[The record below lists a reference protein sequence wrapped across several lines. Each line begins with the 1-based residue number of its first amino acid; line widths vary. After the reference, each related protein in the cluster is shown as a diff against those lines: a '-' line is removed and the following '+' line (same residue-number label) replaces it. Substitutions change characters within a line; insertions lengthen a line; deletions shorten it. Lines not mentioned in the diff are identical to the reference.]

1 MAEEGGGMR
10 LAVTEIERLLNY
22 TFRDPSLLE
31 EALTHSSYAGHRS
44 YERLE
49 FVGDAVLG
57 LAITSFFYLSDP
69 TLEPGFLTELRIANA
84 STEKLARVAVRHR
97 LYRFLRRICRDLD
110 QLVSKFTDLAMM
122 EPEEDIVQMTYGG
135 TTLEAPKVLAD
146 IVESIAAAVYFD
158 CDSDLQLFW
167 TVFRGILEPII
178 TPEMMKEHPVMAL
191 YKLCQKHRKI
201 VDISSSF
208 DGSSNNFKV
217 VVDGEVMGIGFSKQ
231 KNLARLHAARDAL
244 QRLSALQ
251 AADREEGDAGAEA
264 EVGAKQKLNELC
276 NKKHWM
282 NPTYRIEQ
290 AQGPDHC
297 KTFICSVQV
306 KTEDKIFVISGDSK
320 PKVRVA
326 ENSAAFKMLT
336 EVLGDAIIP
345 SCT

>member
-10 LAVTEIERLLNY
+10 LAVTEIERLLSY

-31 EALTHSSYAGHRS
+31 EALTHSSYAGHPS

-57 LAITSFFYLSDP
+57 LAITSFFYLADP
-69 TLEPGFLTELRIANA
+69 TLDPRFLTEVRIANA

-97 LYRFLRRICRDLD
+97 LYRFLRRSYRVCRDLD
-110 QLVSKFTDLAMM
+110 QLVSEFTGLAMM

-135 TTLEAPKVLAD
+135 TALEAPKVLAD

-158 CDSDLQLFW
+158 CNSDLQLFW
-167 TVFRGILEPII
+167 KVFRGILEPII
-178 TPEMMKEHPVMAL
+178 TPEMMREHPVMTL

-201 VDISSSF
+201 VDITSSF
-208 DGSSNNFKV
+208 DGSSNTAEV
-217 VVDGEVMGIGFSKQ
+217 VVDGEAMGIGFSKQ

-264 EVGAKQKLNELC
+264 ELGAKQKLNELC
-276 NKKHWM
+276 NKKHWT
-282 NPTYRIEQ
+282 NPTYRQKE
-290 AQGPDHC
+290 QGPDHC

-306 KTEDKIFVISGDSK
+306 KTEGTIFVISGDSK
-320 PKVRVA
+320 PKVKVA

-336 EVLGDAIIP
+336 EVLGVQL
-345 SCT
+345 ST